1 MKKAYEKAVLTG
13 YETRKDEPKKP
24 GKQKVVRDERKK

>member
-13 YETRKDEPKKP
+13 YERRKDEPKEP
-24 GKQKVVRDERKK
+24 SKQEVVRDERKK